1 MAVKATTTNPAT
13 LLFPASYRRRVLTLL
28 LLHPE
33 RALHVREIAR
43 LTGTTA
49 GTLNKELTKLHA
61 AGLLERERVG
71 NQVRYTANRAS
82 PIFSE
87 IAGILRKTIGLADVL
102 ADALAPSAPAITVA
116 FVFGSMARATE
127 TAGSD
132 VDVMLIGS
140 LGFGDAVKLL
150 YPAQAVLGREINPSV
165 YGADEWRARLK
176 AKDPFIRDVLAKPK
190 IFLIGNDDE
199 LEKLGRRQP
208 R

>member
-116 FVFGSMARATE
+116 FIFGSMARATE

>member
-1 MAVKATTTNPAT
+1 VAVKATSISPSA
-13 LLFPASYRRRVLTLL
+13 LLFPASYRRRVLALL

-61 AGLLERERVG
+61 AGLLQRERVG
-71 NQVRYTANRAS
+71 NQVRYMANRAS
-82 PIFSE
+82 PVHAELAS
-87 IAGILRKTIGLADVL
+87 ILRKTIGLADVL
-102 ADALAPSAPAITVA
+102 ADALAPSAPAISAA
-116 FVFGSMARATE
+116 FVFGSMARAGE

-132 VDVMLIGS
+132 VDVMLIGTLS
-140 LGFGDAVKLL
+140 FGDAVRLL
-150 YPAQAVLGREINPSV
+150 YPAQATLGREVNPKV
-165 YGADEWRARLK
+165 FIAEEWRARLK
-176 AKDPFIRDVLAKPK
+176 GKDPFIREVLAQPK
-190 IFLIGNDDE
+190 IFLIGSDDE

>member
-1 MAVKATTTNPAT
+1 MEATPINPAT
-13 LLFPASYRRRVLTLL
+13 LLFPASYRRRVLCLL

-49 GTLNKELTKLHA
+49 GTLNKELTRLHA
-61 AGLLERERVG
+61 AGLLSRERVG
-71 NQVRYTANRAS
+71 NQVRYAANRAS
-82 PIFSE
+82 PIHAE
-87 IAGILRKTIGLADVL
+87 LAGIVRKTIGLADVL
-102 ADALAPSAPAITVA
+102 ADALAPMAPSISAA
-116 FVFGSMARATE
+116 FVFGSMARASE

-140 LGFGDAVKLL
+140 LTFGDAVKLL
-150 YPAQAVLGREINPSV
+150 YPAQATLGREINPKVFS
-165 YGADEWRARLK
+165 ADEWRARLK
-176 AKDPFIRDVLAKPK
+176 AKDPFIREVLAQPK

-199 LEKLGRRQP
+199 LEKLGRRQS

>member
-1 MAVKATTTNPAT
+1 MEATSINPAT
-13 LLFPASYRRRVLTLL
+13 LLFPASYRRRVLCLL

-49 GTLNKELTKLHA
+49 GTLNKELTRLHS
-61 AGLLERERVG
+61 AGLLSRERVG

-82 PIFSE
+82 PVHAE
-87 IAGILRKTIGLADVL
+87 LAGILRKTIGLADVL
-102 ADALAPSAPAITVA
+102 ADALAPMAPGISSA
-116 FVFGSMARATE
+116 FVFGSMARGSEA
-127 TAGSD
+127 AGSD

-140 LGFGDAVKLL
+140 LSFGDAVKLL
-150 YPAQAVLGREINPSV
+150 YPAQAALGREINPKVYSV
-165 YGADEWRARLK
+165 DEWRARLK
-176 AKDPFIRDVLAKPK
+176 AKEPFIREVLAQAK

>member
-1 MAVKATTTNPAT
+1 LKATTINPAT

-61 AGLLERERVG
+61 AGLLDRERVG

-82 PIFSE
+82 PIYAE
-87 IAGILRKTIGLADVL
+87 LAGILRKTIGLADVL

-150 YPAQAVLGREINPSV
+150 YPAQAVLGRDVNPSV
-165 YGADEWRARLK
+165 YSADEWRARLK
-176 AKDPFIRDVLAKPK
+176 TKDPFAREVLAQPK

>member
-1 MAVKATTTNPAT
+1 MAVKATTINPAT
-13 LLFPASYRRRVLTLL
+13 LLFQASYRRRVLTLL

-61 AGLLERERVG
+61 AGLLDRERVG
-71 NQVRYTANRAS
+71 NQVRYTANRVS
-82 PIFSE
+82 PIYTELS
-87 IAGILRKTIGLADVL
+87 AILRKTIGLADVL
-102 ADALAPSAPAITVA
+102 AEALAPSASAISVA

-127 TAGSD
+127 TARSD
-132 VDVMLIGS
+132 VDVMLIAS

-150 YPAQAVLGREINPSV
+150 YPAQAVLGREVNPVVFSV
-165 YGADEWRARLK
+165 DEWRARLK
-176 AKDPFIRDVLAKPK
+176 AKDPFAREALVQPK
-190 IFLIGNDDE
+190 IFLIGTDDE

>member
-1 MAVKATTTNPAT
+1 MAVKATTINPST

-82 PIFSE
+82 PIYPELS
-87 IAGILRKTIGLADVL
+87 AILRKTIGLADVL
-102 ADALAPSAPAITVA
+102 ADALAPSAPAISVA

-127 TAGSD
+127 TARSD
-132 VDVMLIGS
+132 VDVMLIAS

-150 YPAQAVLGREINPSV
+150 YPAQAVLGREINPAVFSV
-165 YGADEWRARLK
+165 DEWRARLR
-176 AKDPFIRDVLAKPK
+176 AKDPFVREVLAQPK
-190 IFLIGNDDE
+190 IFLIGTDDE

>member
-1 MAVKATTTNPAT
+1 MAVRATTINPAT

-28 LLHPE
+28 LLHPA

-71 NQVRYTANRAS
+71 NQVQYTANRAS
-82 PIFSE
+82 PIYAELS
-87 IAGILRKTIGLADVL
+87 GILRKTIGLADVL
-102 ADALAPSAPAITVA
+102 ADALAPSAPAISVA

-132 VDVMLIGS
+132 IDVMLIGS
-140 LGFGDAVKLL
+140 LGFGDAVRLL
-150 YPAQAVLGREINPSV
+150 YPAQTVLGREINPSV
-165 YGADEWRARLK
+165 YSADEWRARLK
-176 AKDPFIRDVLAKPK
+176 TKDPFLREVLVQPK

>member
-1 MAVKATTTNPAT
+1 MAVKATTINAAT

-28 LLHPE
+28 LLHPQ
-33 RALHVREIAR
+33 RALHVREVAR

-82 PIFSE
+82 PIYAELS
-87 IAGILRKTIGLADVL
+87 GILRKTIGLADVL
-102 ADALAPSAPAITVA
+102 ADALAPSAPAISVA

-140 LGFGDAVKLL
+140 LGFGDAVRLL
-150 YPAQAVLGREINPSV
+150 YPAQAVLGREVNPMVFS
-165 YGADEWRARLK
+165 ADEWRARLK
-176 AKDPFIRDVLAKPK
+176 AKDPFAREVLVQPK

>member
-1 MAVKATTTNPAT
+1 MEATPTNPAT
-13 LLFPASYRRRVLTLL
+13 LLFPASYRRRVLCLL

-49 GTLNKELTKLHA
+49 GTLNKELTRLHG
-61 AGLLERERVG
+61 AGLLARERVG
-71 NQVRYTANRAS
+71 NQVRYAANRAS
-82 PIFSE
+82 PIHAE
-87 IAGILRKTIGLADVL
+87 LAGILRKTIGLADVL
-102 ADALAPSAPAITVA
+102 ADALAPSAPAISVA
-116 FVFGSMARATE
+116 FVFGSMARASE

-140 LGFGDAVKLL
+140 LSFGNAVKLL
-150 YPAQAVLGREINPSV
+150 YPAQATLLREINPKVFS
-165 YGADEWRARLK
+165 ADEWRARLK
-176 AKDPFIRDVLAKPK
+176 AKDPFIREVMVQPK
-190 IFLIGNDDE
+190 IFLIGTDDE

>member
-1 MAVKATTTNPAT
+1 VKATTINPAT

-82 PIFSE
+82 PIY
-87 IAGILRKTIGLADVL
+87 ADLTGILRKTIGLADVL
-102 ADALAPSAPAITVA
+102 ADALAPMAPAISAA

-132 VDVMLIGS
+132 VDVMLIGG

-150 YPAQAVLGREINPSV
+150 YPAQAVLGRDVNPSV
-165 YGADEWRARLK
+165 YSADAWRTRLK
-176 AKDPFIRDVLAKPK
+176 TKDPFIREVLVQPK

>member
-1 MAVKATTTNPAT
+1 MAVKATTISPAA

-82 PIFSE
+82 PIYAELS
-87 IAGILRKTIGLADVL
+87 GILRKTIGLADVL
-102 ADALAPSAPAITVA
+102 ADALAPMAPAISVA

-132 VDVMLIGS
+132 VDVMLLGS
-140 LGFGDAVKLL
+140 LTFGEAVKLL
-150 YPAQAVLGREINPSV
+150 YPAQATLGREINSSV
-165 YGADEWRARLK
+165 YSADEWRARLK
-176 AKDPFIRDVLAKPK
+176 TKDQFIREVLAQPK

>member
-1 MAVKATTTNPAT
+1 VAVKATTINPAT

-61 AGLLERERVG
+61 AGLLDRERVG

-82 PIFSE
+82 PIYTE
-87 IAGILRKTIGLADVL
+87 LVGILRKTIGLADVL
-102 ADALAPSAPAITVA
+102 ADALAPSAPVISVA

>member
-1 MAVKATTTNPAT
+1 MKATTINSAT
-13 LLFPASYRRRVLTLL
+13 LLFPASYRSRVLTLL

-43 LTGTTA
+43 LTDTAA

-71 NQVRYTANRAS
+71 NQVRYAANRAN
-82 PIFSE
+82 PIYAELS
-87 IAGILRKTIGLADVL
+87 GILRKTIGLADVL
-102 ADALAPSAPAITVA
+102 TDALAPSAPAISVA
-116 FVFGSMARATE
+116 FVFGSMARAAE

-140 LGFGDAVKLL
+140 LGFGDTVRLL
-150 YPAQAVLGREINPSV
+150 YPAQATLGREINPMVFS
-165 YGADEWRARLK
+165 ADEWRARLK
-176 AKDPFIRDVLAKPK
+176 AKDPFAREVLAQPK

-199 LEKLGRRQP
+199 LEELGRRQP